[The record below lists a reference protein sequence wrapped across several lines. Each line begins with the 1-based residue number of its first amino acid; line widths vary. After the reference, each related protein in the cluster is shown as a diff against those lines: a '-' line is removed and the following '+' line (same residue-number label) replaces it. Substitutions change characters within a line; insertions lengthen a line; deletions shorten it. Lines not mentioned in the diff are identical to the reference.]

1 MMVLRLRPAIAFL
14 AVLAAGFAATPGS
27 AQTSIPASAAIS
39 APAPVIVP
47 ATGMTPSQQAA
58 EDAASPPPSAV
69 HRHARSSVARPRL
82 TMKQRFDSA
91 NTTHDGHLTKAQ
103 AEAAGMKA
111 LVAHYD
117 AVDKE
122 HKGYVTTE
130 DLRNY
135 ALARRQ
141 ARAAAKAA
149 GTSKA
154 ANQV

>member
-58 EDAASPPPSAV
+58 EDAASPP
-69 HRHARSSVARPRL
+69 SVARPRL

-154 ANQV
+154 ANKV